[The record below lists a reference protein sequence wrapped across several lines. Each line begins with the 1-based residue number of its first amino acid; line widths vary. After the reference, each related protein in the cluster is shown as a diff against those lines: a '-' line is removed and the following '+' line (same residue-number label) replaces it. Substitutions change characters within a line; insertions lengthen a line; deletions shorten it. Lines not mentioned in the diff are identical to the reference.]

1 MEAADIQDIPGE
13 YNPGLSSRTKDPGF
27 TVKTPVKFHE
37 TYTSDEVYS
46 LFFG

>member
-27 TVKTPVKFHE
+27 TVTPC
-37 TYTSDEVYS
+37 S
-46 LFFG
+46 LDKERGYISKIVNFKIT